1 MKRQSSFIYAHAH
14 TDSAAS
20 ASNKRRRQKEEFQY
34 TAATIQ
40 TALANAGRPP
50 MSTLTERRDRALP
63 LGSVDMKQARVM
75 TSSEFDRE
83 EAEMILNGDDQQQVE
98 EDDDEAQDD
107 DPYGYGDVSSM
118 YMMANLIQSTRH
130 YYSFDR
136 DDIGYGDV
144 SSMYMMANLIQ
155 STRHYYSFDRDDT
168 TSAIITLSNNIS
180 SEDLGSYNNKYNTE
194 STPSEDN
201 SDGLSSWTPSSPCND
216 LNDNDTK
223 NIDND
228 NWSDGQSSCD
238 IGVGESSDSLSVSYH
253 SGSSPSSYMPKDCDQ
268 QSSLS
273 FSIVG

>member
-1 MKRQSSFIYAHAH
+1 MTAMKRQSSFIYAHAH

-136 DDIGYGDV
+136 DD
-144 SSMYMMANLIQ
+144 
-155 STRHYYSFDRDDT
+155 T
-168 TSAIITLSNNIS
+168 TSATITLSNNIS

-273 FSIVG
+273 FSIVGWMKSFSYYLVST